1 MTVGFRTTA
10 LIVGLAAL
18 AACGGS
24 DDFQPSSQFYAKCA
38 APRSGTDPSTGNPF
52 RDRPGSL
59 ADEKMWLRSW
69 TNELY
74 LWYREVPKVS
84 PDGYATPID
93 YFKVLKTPLITPS
106 GKPKD
111 PYHFT
116 YPTADWQALAQS
128 GVNAGYGVQWVVVAP
143 SPPRQVI
150 AAYNE
155 PNSPAALQG
164 VGRGASVVTVDGED
178 LSTGNDVAKL
188 NAGLFPS
195 AAGETHTFTISEPGR
210 AGTRTVTLRSANI
223 ESSPVQNVQMLST
236 SSGSVGYLLF
246 NSHHATAEAALIA
259 AVGQLRTAG
268 VADLVL
274 DLRYNSGGFLE
285 IASELAFMIAGPTA
299 TGDKTF
305 EKSQFNDKYPNTD
318 PVSGNS
324 PVLPF
329 FSTTRGFSA
338 PAGQPLPHLD
348 LPRVFLL
355 TGPQTCSASESIINS
370 LRGIDVEVVQIGAT
384 SCGKPYGYYPF
395 DNCGTTYFSIQFQ
408 GVNAKGFGDYTD
420 GFVPGGAGAAG
431 VPGCRASDDFGHQL
445 GDAAEAR
452 LSAALFYRANRTCP
466 PGSQALETGP
476 SLSAGDGL
484 MVKSPWDE
492 NRIYRR

>member
-1 MTVGFRTTA
+1 MSLGPRRAA
-10 LIVGLAAL
+10 LTLAWAL
-18 AACGGS
+18 AACGGGNG
-24 DDFQPSSQFYAKCA
+24 DFPPSSQLAAKCA
-38 APRSGTDPSTGNPF
+38 SPRSGIDPATGNPF
-52 RDRPGSL
+52 RDKPGSL
-59 ADEKMWLRSW
+59 TDEKKWLRSW

-74 LWYREVPKVS
+74 LWYREVPHVS
-84 PDGYATPID
+84 PDSYATPID

-116 YPTADWQALAQS
+116 YSTADWLALAQS
-128 GVNAGYGVQWVVVAP
+128 GVQAGYGVQWIVLAP
-143 SPPRQVI
+143 APPRQVI

-155 PNSPAALQG
+155 PNSPAALQD

-178 LSTGNDVAKL
+178 LSGGSDVAKL

-195 AAGETHTFTISEPGR
+195 AADETHTFTISEPGKP
-210 AGTRTVTLRSANI
+210 GTRTVTLRSSNVV
-223 ESSPVQNVQMLST
+223 SSPVQNVQMLST
-236 SSGSVGYLLF
+236 STGSVGYMLF
-246 NSHHATAEAALIA
+246 NSHVATAEAALIA
-259 AVGQLRTAG
+259 AVRQLQTTG

-274 DLRYNSGGFLE
+274 DLRYNGGGFVD

-299 TGDKTF
+299 TRDKTF
-305 EKSQFNDKYPNTD
+305 EKNQFNDKYPTND
-318 PVSGNS
+318 P
-324 PVLPF
+324 LTREALATPF
-329 FSTTRGFSA
+329 YSTARGFSA

-370 LRGIDVEVVQIGAT
+370 LRGIDVEVFQIGAT
-384 SCGKPYGYYPF
+384 SCGKPYGFYPF

-408 GVNAKGFGDYTD
+408 GVNAKGFGDYPD
-420 GFVPGGAGAAG
+420 GFVPGGAGPAG
-431 VPGCRASDDFGHQL
+431 VPGCRASDDFAHPL
-445 GDAAEAR
+445 GNAGEAR
-452 LSAALFYRANRTCP
+452 LAAALFYRANGACP
-466 PGSQALETGP
+466 PGSQALESGP
-476 SLSAGDGL
+476 SLLTGDGS